1 MERPINLFIYLSQM
15 SKQNRSP
22 TLREY
27 IDSYQQLRRAKSNGN
42 MLSAEKIP
50 VVTKPT
56 AEIEQQISD
65 LLECIKRLI
74 PKNLPSTALCIS

>member
-1 MERPINLFIYLSQM
+1 M
-15 SKQNRSP
+15 SKQSRSP

-50 VVTKPT
+50 VINKPT
-56 AEIEQQISD
+56 AEMEVQVNE
-65 LLECIKRLI
+65 LL
-74 PKNLPSTALCIS
+74 